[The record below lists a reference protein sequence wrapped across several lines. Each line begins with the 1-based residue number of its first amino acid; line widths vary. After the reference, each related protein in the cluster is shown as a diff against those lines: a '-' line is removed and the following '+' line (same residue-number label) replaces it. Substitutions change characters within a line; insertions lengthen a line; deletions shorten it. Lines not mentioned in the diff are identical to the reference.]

1 MIDPEARYL
10 RTHEWAKEEDD
21 GVFLVGL
28 SSYAVEQLGDI
39 VYMELPEEGDTVEQG
54 GTFGVVESVKAASD
68 LYAPLGGEILEVN
81 QAVADNP
88 DLLKEDPYEEG
99 WLIKIKATNPSE
111 FEDLMDAKEYKRF
124 LETEVE

>member
-21 GVFLVGL
+21 GVFLIGL